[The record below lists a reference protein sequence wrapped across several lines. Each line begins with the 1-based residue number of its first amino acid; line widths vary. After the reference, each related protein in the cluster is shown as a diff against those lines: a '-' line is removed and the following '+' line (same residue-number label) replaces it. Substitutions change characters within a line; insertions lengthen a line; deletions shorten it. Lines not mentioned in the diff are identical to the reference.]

1 MIGILCDSACDLPST
16 YLKKNFLEIAPLQ
29 VILKDKSY
37 RDVVEITTPEV
48 LKFMEKDI
56 PKTSLPSY
64 NDIMEKLNRLIEKGF
79 KQIIALTISSNLS
92 GTNNMFRNVIN
103 DFLKNSKDIEIELI
117 DTLSIS
123 IGSGL
128 ILKKTMDMIEN
139 NSSFEEIKNKLNSI
153 IPNKSRVYYTIPTL
167 KFLKAGGR
175 IGKVS
180 ATIGDFLNIKPVI
193 SVNPEGIYYTVAKGR
208 GMKKAI
214 NKMFETFKEFVSG
227 KNIES
232 AAVYVSSTDEITT
245 KLKNELIEKVK
256 SIGINN
262 IIEGTITSAMLVHT
276 GEGLVGMSV
285 IVD

>member
-1 MIGILCDSACDLPST
+1 MIGILCDSACDLPSI

-29 VILKDKSY
+29 VILNDKSY

-48 LKFMEKDI
+48 IEFMKKDI

-64 NDIMEKLNRLIEKGF
+64 KDIEEKLNKLVEKGF
-79 KQIIALTISSNLS
+79 KKIIALTISSNLS
-92 GTNNMFRNVIN
+92 GTHNMFRNVIN
-103 DFLKNSKDIEIELI
+103 DFLKTNKDIEIELI

-128 ILKKTMDMIEN
+128 ILKKAMDMIEDN
-139 NSSFEEIKNKLNSI
+139 KSFEEIKNKLNSI

-193 SVNPEGIYYTVAKGR
+193 SVNTDGIYYTVAKGR
-208 GMKKAI
+208 GMKKSI
-214 NKMFETFKEFVSG
+214 NKMFEVFKEFVSE
-227 KNIES
+227 KTVES
-232 AAVYVSSTDEITT
+232 AAVYVSSSDALTT

-285 IVD
+285 IAN